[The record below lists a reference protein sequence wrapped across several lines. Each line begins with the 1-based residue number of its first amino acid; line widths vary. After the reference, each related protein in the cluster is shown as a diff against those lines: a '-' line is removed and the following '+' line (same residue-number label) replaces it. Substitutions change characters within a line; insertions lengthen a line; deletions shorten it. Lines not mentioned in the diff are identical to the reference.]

1 MLISETKI
9 DKIFD
14 GSQFKIN
21 AFSNLHRINRNE
33 KGGGI
38 MLLFREDLPVK
49 VLSVESCYIE
59 VILEKTKWLINYSY
73 NRTKNNVAS
82 HLESLSGSLKSYT
95 SKFENILVIGVLN
108 ISVEENNMKYFC
120 ESYNLKSLMKVPTFY
135 KNPESPSCIDLIFT
149 NQPRNFQ
156 NSSVIETSP
165 SDFLKIT
172 VTSLRMRFRK

>member
-14 GSQFKIN
+14 DSHFKIN
-21 AFSNLHRINRNE
+21 AFSNLHRINHNE

-38 MLLFREDLPVK
+38 
-49 VLSVESCYIE
+49 LSVESYYIE

-73 NRTKNNVAS
+73 NPTKNNVAS

-149 NQPRNFQ
+149 NKPRNFQ

-165 SDFLKIT
+165 SDFHKIT
-172 VTSLRMRFRK
+172 VTSLKMRFCK